1 MAKQTF
7 VDHFKGRTR
16 LLGGAVVGV
25 AAYVVLTSLN
35 WPGPLRLALSWDLG
49 VVAYLIASWGMMARS
64 SRAVMVRRARELDI
78 SMLEIVGLTAVAA
91 AFSLIAAARVLGE
104 ADGASGSIAAG
115 IATIV
120 LSWFFIHT
128 LFAIH
133 YAHEFHDEDKK
144 GSGQARG
151 GLGFPGKGEPDYWD
165 FVYFAVV
172 IAMTCQVSDVTAE
185 SRPMRRLVAA
195 HGVISF
201 FINTVIVALAVGV
214 AASLV

>member
-1 MAKQTF
+1 MSKQSF
-7 VDHFKGRTR
+7 ADHFKGRTR
-16 LLGGAVVGV
+16 LLGGAAIGV
-25 AAYVVLTSLN
+25 AAYVVLSSLG

-49 VVAYLIASWGMMARS
+49 VVVYLIASWSMMARS

-78 SMLEIVGLTAVAA
+78 SMLEIVILTVVAA

-104 ADGASGSIAAG
+104 AGGAPGLIAAG

-133 YAHEFHDEDKK
+133 YAHEFHDEDGR
-144 GSGQARG
+144 GSGKERG
-151 GLGFPGKGEPDYWD
+151 GLGFPGKEAPDYWD
-165 FVYFAVV
+165 FVYFAAV
-172 IAMTCQVSDVTAE
+172 IAMTCQVSDVTTE
-185 SRPMRRLVAA
+185 SKPMRRLVTA

-201 FINTVIVALAVGV
+201 FLNTVIVALAVGI